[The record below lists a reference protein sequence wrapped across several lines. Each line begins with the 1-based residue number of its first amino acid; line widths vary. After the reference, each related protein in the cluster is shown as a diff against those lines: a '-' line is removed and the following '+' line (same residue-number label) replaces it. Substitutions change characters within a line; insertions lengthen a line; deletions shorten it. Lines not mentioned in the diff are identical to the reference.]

1 MGLRVIIP
9 VAGVGT
15 RLRPHTHTAPK
26 VMLHVAGKPMIGHI
40 LDELTKYDVEEITLV
55 VGHLGD
61 AIRNYV
67 TRVYNFK
74 FQFVTQEELKGL
86 GHAIWMT
93 GDLYRQTRDPLLIIL
108 GDTIFDADFK
118 TIIGSDVN
126 WIGVKEVDDPR
137 RFGIVELEDGRIR
150 AMVEKPEHPATNLA
164 IVGIYYF
171 TDARMLYACL
181 DEIVQK
187 EWMTKGEYQLT
198 DALQEMLKRGSV
210 MKPFVIDGWYDC
222 GKPETL
228 LSTNR
233 LLLAKHLREGEPLA
247 SHAFSGSLIKP
258 PVSVGKGVVIEN
270 SIVGPYVTVA
280 DGVVIRNSIIRN
292 SILSNESQVE
302 SMLLDGSII
311 ADNAKVTGQSNM
323 LNVGDSSEI
332 CLGADK
338 EAGE

>member
-26 VMLHVAGKPMIGHI
+26 VMLQVAGKPMIGHI
-40 LDELTKYDVEEITLV
+40 LDELAQYDVSEITLV

-61 AIRNYV
+61 AICNYV
-67 TRVYNFK
+67 TKVYNFK
-74 FQFVTQEELKGL
+74 FSFVTQTELMGL

-93 GDLYRQTRDPLLIIL
+93 RDLYRDTTDPLLVIL

-118 TIIGSDVN
+118 TIIGSDSN

-137 RFGIVELEDGRIR
+137 RFGIVELDDGKIR
-150 AMVEKPEHPATNLA
+150 AMVEKPENPATNLA

-171 TDARMLYACL
+171 TDGRMLFQCL
-181 DEIVQK
+181 DEIVSAGRK
-187 EWMTKGEYQLT
+187 TKGEYQLT
-198 DALQEMLKRGSV
+198 DALQMMLERGAV
-210 MKPFVIDGWYDC
+210 MRPFVIDGWYDC

-233 LLLAKHLREGEPLA
+233 TLLTKHMAAGTAITAGPFT
-247 SHAFSGSLIKP
+247 SSLIKQ
-258 PVSVGKGVVIEN
+258 PVSIGHGVTIDN

-292 SILSNESQVE
+292 SILSQGAHVE
-302 SMLLDGSII
+302 NMLLDGSII
-311 ADNAKVTGQSNM
+311 ADNAKAAGQSYT
-323 LNVGDSSEI
+323 LSVGDSSEI
-332 CLGADK
+332 RLA
-338 EAGE
+338 

>member
-26 VMLHVAGKPMIGHI
+26 VMLQVAGKPMIGHI
-40 LDELTKYDVEEITLV
+40 LDELTQYDVEEITLV
-55 VGHLGD
+55 VGYLGD
-61 AIRNYV
+61 AIRTYV
-67 TRVYNFK
+67 TQAYDFK
-74 FQFVTQEELKGL
+74 FQFITQEELKGL

-93 GDLYRQTRDPLLIIL
+93 GDLYRNQRDPLLVIL

-118 TIIGSDVN
+118 TIIGSDAN

-137 RFGIVELEDGRIR
+137 RFGIVELEGETIS
-150 AMVEKPEHPATNLA
+150 AMVEKPENPSTNLA

-171 TDARMLYACL
+171 TDGSMLYSCL
-181 DEIVQK
+181 DEIVSGNK
-187 EWMTKGEYQLT
+187 MTKGEYQLT
-198 DALQEMLKRGSV
+198 DALQMMLERGAV
-210 MKPFVIDGWYDC
+210 MKPFLIDGWYDC

-228 LSTNR
+228 LETNR
-233 LLLAKHLREGEPLA
+233 TLLTKHQDEGDGLNGQTFE
-247 SHAFSGSLIKP
+247 GSLIKP
-258 PVSVGKGVVIEN
+258 PVSIGKGVTIED

-280 DGVVIRNSIIRN
+280 DGVTIKNSIIRD
-292 SILSNESQVE
+292 SILSRDAQVE

-311 ADNAKVTGQSNM
+311 ADNAKASGQSYT

-332 CLGADK
+332 HLG
-338 EAGE
+338 